1 MKRNSTFEGCVFMTS
16 FVVNGGRRLS
26 GSLVCQGS
34 KNSALPILAAT
45 YLVNGKSVI
54 HNCPRLSDV
63 ESTIKILENLGC
75 KVERRSNDLVVD
87 STSANGYE
95 IPESLMREMRSS
107 VIFLGAILAKT
118 GKAVIS
124 APGGCEIGL
133 RPIDLHLFAMR
144 KLGVTISE
152 EHGRL
157 ECFVNKKLKGAKIT
171 LTFPSVGATENA
183 ILAAAVAE
191 GTTTIINAAR
201 EPEIIDLCE
210 FLNKCG
216 ARISGGGESIIVID
230 GVKKLS
236 ATEHTV
242 ICDRIAAATYLF
254 AGAVTGGDVSVK
266 NTVPAHLG
274 GILPVLEEAGCTV
287 SVRCDEI
294 RLKAPLKLNRIDKL
308 ITQPYPGFPTDAQAP
323 VMVLTTLARGTSV
336 IVENI
341 FETRFK
347 HVPELLRMGA
357 KIRTEGRV
365 AVVDGVERLYGA
377 SVVSPDLRGGSALVL
392 AALAA
397 NGITSVS
404 EIKHIDR
411 GYENFEKNLCML
423 NADIVRMTKNYANT
437 KEK

>member
-1 MKRNSTFEGCVFMTS
+1 MAS
-16 FVVNGGRRLS
+16 FVINGGRRLS
-26 GSLVCQGS
+26 GSLVAQGS

-45 YLVNGKSVI
+45 YLVSGKSVI

-75 KVERRSNDLVVD
+75 KIERRGTDLVID
-87 STSANGYE
+87 SSSAFGFE
-95 IPESLMREMRSS
+95 IPEDLMREMRSS

-118 GKAVIS
+118 GRAVIS
-124 APGGCEIGL
+124 TPGGCEIGL

-144 KLGVTISE
+144 KLGVTIHE

-157 ECFVNKKLKGAKIT
+157 ECSVNKRLKGTKIT

-183 ILAAAVAE
+183 ILASSVSE

-201 EPEIIDLCE
+201 EPEIIDLCN

-216 ARISGGGESIIVID
+216 AKIHGGGESIIVIE
-230 GVKKLS
+230 GVKKLT
-236 ATEHTV
+236 ATEHSV

-254 AGAVTGGDVSVK
+254 AGALTGGDISVK

-274 GILPVLEEAGCTV
+274 GILPILEETGCEV
-287 SVRCDEI
+287 SVRCNEI

-323 VMVLTTLARGTSV
+323 IMTLATVARGTSV

-341 FETRFK
+341 FESRFK

-357 KIRTEGRV
+357 RIRTEGRV
-365 AVVDGVERLYGA
+365 AVVDGVDRLYGA

-392 AALAA
+392 AGLTAI
-397 NGITSVS
+397 GVTEVS

-411 GYENFEKNLCML
+411 GYEEFEKNLCML
-423 NADIVRMTKNYANT
+423 NADIVRTKKSYGNT

>member
-1 MKRNSTFEGCVFMTS
+1 MASLVI
-16 FVVNGGRRLS
+16 NGGRRLS
-26 GSLVCQGS
+26 GSIVAQGS

-54 HNCPRLSDV
+54 HNCPRLSDI
-63 ESTIKILENLGC
+63 ESTLKILENLGC
-75 KVERRSNDLVVD
+75 KIERRGNDLVVD
-87 STSANGYE
+87 STAASGYE
-95 IPESLMREMRSS
+95 IPENLMREMRSS
-107 VIFLGAILAKT
+107 VIFLGAILGKT

-124 APGGCEIGL
+124 TPGGCEIGL

-144 KLGVTISE
+144 KLGVQINE

-157 ECFVNKKLKGAKIT
+157 ECSIPKKLKGSKVT

-183 ILAAAVAE
+183 ILAASVAE

-201 EPEIIDLCE
+201 EPEISDLCD

-216 ARISGGGESIIVID
+216 AKIQGAGESIIVIE
-230 GVKKLS
+230 GVKSLCAS
-236 ATEHTV
+236 EHSV
-242 ICDRIAAATYLF
+242 ICDRIVASTYLF
-254 AGAVTGGDVSVK
+254 AGAITGGDVCVK
-266 NTVPAHLG
+266 NTVPSHLG
-274 GILPVLEEAGCTV
+274 AVLPVLEETGCEI
-287 SVRCDEI
+287 SIRCSEI
-294 RLKAPLKLNRIDKL
+294 RLKAPPRLHRIDKL

-323 VMVLTTLARGTSV
+323 VMTLATVANGTSV

-341 FETRFK
+341 FESRFK

-365 AVVDGVERLYGA
+365 AVIDGVNRLYGA

-392 AALAA
+392 AGLSAI
-397 NGITSVS
+397 GVTEVS

-411 GYENFEKNLCML
+411 GYENFETNLCMI
-423 NADIVRMTKNYANT
+423 NADVVRTEKDYVNR